1 MVHATHRGYII
12 EEAHFPQFRPIQP
25 TLDVKLDLNIFSAQI
40 PTQMSWLELWLV
52 GLPTLQIRF
61 LIQGLFISNLSPLH
75 ISMHHLLVC
84 SLSFLLILDDVA
96 HV

>member
-12 EEAHFPQFRPIQP
+12 EEVHFPQFQPIQP

-61 LIQGLFISNLSPLH
+61 LIQGLSISNLSPLH
-75 ISMHHLLVC
+75 ISMHHLWVYL
-84 SLSFLLILDDVA
+84 LSFLLILDDVA